1 MERWWQAAA
10 DLVLGASCPLCGS
23 PGGRVCRRC
32 AAALTPEPARVS
44 LEGLDV
50 VGAGIHAG
58 SRRDALLAW
67 KLGGTHALD
76 ALMAHHLA
84 AAVITLLG
92 AERSVTLVPVP
103 STRRSRRERG
113 RDLVADLATAAA
125 RSLGA
130 VGVDA
135 TSLGCLRLVRQT
147 GDQHALGR
155 LERSRNLAGS
165 MRSIAVPRGP
175 IVVVDDVVTTGSTAR
190 EAARALAAAGVVE
203 VLGAAA
209 VVVASAGSAA
219 VAGHPPDGLRSR

>member
-32 AAALTPEPARVS
+32 AASLPPEPAQVS

-50 VGAGIHAG
+50 VGAGIHVG

-67 KLGGTHALD
+67 KLGGTHTLD

-113 RDLVADLATAAA
+113 RDLVADLAAAAA
-125 RSLGA
+125 RSLGTI
-130 VGVDA
+130 GVDA
-135 TSLGCLRLVRQT
+135 TAVGCLRLVRET

-155 LERSRNLAGS
+155 VERSRNLAGS
-165 MRSIAVPRGP
+165 MWSIAVPEGP
-175 IVVVDDVVTTGSTAR
+175 VVIVDDVVTTGSTAR
-190 EAARALAAAGVVE
+190 EAARALVAAGAVE
-203 VLGAAA
+203 ILGAAA
-209 VVVASAGSAA
+209 VVVASAGSPP